1 MPNGSF
7 DFAYAHSFAELAGR
21 QTSPAD
27 RERLEHLRYHLDNN
41 DYFAFLATV
50 FGILEDSLDTDEA
63 VTEKLELVRSIRKD
77 LVYLQE
83 EYRIQPVP
91 IEA

>member
-7 DFAYAHSFAELAGR
+7 DFAYAHPFTELAHS
-21 QTSPAD
+21 QASPAD
-27 RERLEHLRYHLDNN
+27 VERLGQLRYHLDNN

-50 FGILEDSLDTDEA
+50 FGILEDGLNTQEA
-63 VTEKLELVRSIRKD
+63 VEEKLAMVRVMRKD
-77 LVYLQE
+77 LIFLQQ